1 MWGRLRARGRGELR
15 KTAAAVHSEGAQP
28 DKEHGRNE
36 EQIDRLQSLMGKLRN
51 IVVIQL
57 TMR

>member
-1 MWGRLRARGRGELR
+1 MG
-15 KTAAAVHSEGAQP
+15 KTENQGSWRTEENCAAAVHSEGAQP

-51 IVVIQL
+51 IVIIQL